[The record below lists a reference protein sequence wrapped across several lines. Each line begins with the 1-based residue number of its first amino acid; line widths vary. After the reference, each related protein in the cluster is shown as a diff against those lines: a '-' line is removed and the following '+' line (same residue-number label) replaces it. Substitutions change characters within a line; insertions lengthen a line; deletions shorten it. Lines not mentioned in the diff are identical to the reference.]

1 MLTLRADPWMPE
13 YGMGFDVRFDEP
25 PATVEPFVESEDWSV
40 PRAPEVPEPIAVHFV
55 DGVRRIDLRL
65 LADQDGR
72 RAPGLFGTHA
82 VGVARC
88 AERAELGEGEVG
100 RVVVLGGGLVPAPV
114 EIDCGSSF
122 VYAPVSEPDAEPDA
136 PLLRLQR
143 LMRDAEANVAA
154 RVAAAGAALV
164 LADGPLAFFGPTPCP
179 VVGIVKR
186 FGRVYL
192 EPEQGALLPRLLAG
206 QRTPLFAIESE
217 RSRVRRYAWYARL
230 VAVRAPWHDHAGIV
244 RCEIRGGVALSEAAR
259 IADTVSALLPAYA
272 GRPIDPRSPQN
283 LAPVAGLETWLRHR
297 MGDPRLV
304 RRALLEWI
312 ANTAVAA

>member
-25 PATVEPFVESEDWSV
+25 PATVEPFVETEDWSV
-40 PRAPEVPEPIAVHFV
+40 PRTPEAAEPLPVHFI

-88 AERAELGEGEVG
+88 ARRAELIEGEVG
-100 RVVVLGGGLVPAPV
+100 RAVVLGGGLVPDP
-114 EIDCGSSF
+114 IHLDCGIPL
-122 VYAPVSEPDAEPDA
+122 VYAPVSEPDADPDA

-143 LMRDAEANVAA
+143 LMREAEASLAA
-154 RVAAAGAALV
+154 RVARAGASLV

-192 EPEQGALLPRLLAG
+192 EPEQGALLPRLRAG
-206 QRTPLFAIESE
+206 QRTPLFAIASE

-230 VAVRAPWHDHAGIV
+230 VAVKAPWHDHAGIV
-244 RCEIRGGVALSEAAR
+244 RCEVRGGGELREAAR

-272 GRPIDPRSPQN
+272 GRPIDPRTPQN

-312 ANTAVAA
+312 VSTAVAA